1 MAGNQAT
8 LGSGPDIA
16 RLVGR
21 RTRIKD
27 ALTRAEGERKT
38 NLEAELATIEQQI
51 ADLRAQL
58 NALLG
63 DEA

>member
-1 MAGNQAT
+1 MAGNQAS

-21 RTRIKD
+21 RSRLKD

-38 NLEAELATIEQQI
+38 NLEAELATVETQLTE
-51 ADLRAQL
+51 LRA
-58 NALLG
+58 LLDSLAAEG
-63 DEA
+63 